1 MYSASQEEEDEED
14 CSHLSTLLL
23 NHPEINPHMTSK
35 DGRTLLIYAACGNN
49 TKLMHRLLDE
59 HHFEANAKDKAF
71 RTALS
76 HAAGEGSKDIVELL
90 LRRDDVDINSRDRH
104 SRTPLSHALIS
115 AVDEESDQ
123 SSRDQAL
130 ETAELLRQHGGIV
143 DGPDL
148 LNWVESDDCAKMWQC
163 LYG

>member
-1 MYSASQEEEDEED
+1 
-14 CSHLSTLLL
+14 
-23 NHPEINPHMTSK
+23 
-35 DGRTLLIYAACGNN
+35 
-49 TKLMHRLLDE
+49 MHRLLDE
-59 HHFEANAKDKAF
+59 YDFEADAKDKAF

-115 AVDEESDQ
+115 AAKVNRHQ
-123 SSRDQAL
+123 SFRDRAL
-130 ETAELLRQHGGIV
+130 ETAGFLRRHGAIA

-148 LNWVESDDCAKMWQC
+148 LEYLESNDCAEMWQR